1 MMRVF
6 AFVGLLAAATATL
19 AMPVAAQTK
28 DSVVLAFSLEP
39 PMLDPTANAAAA
51 INEVVYQNIFQGL
64 TRITANGDVAPGLAE
79 SWTVTDDK
87 VYRFKLRSG
96 VKFHDG
102 KPFDASVVKFS
113 YDRARAAD
121 STNPQKPYFAP
132 IESVTVVDP
141 LTVEVRLSRVDGLFL
156 ANMGSGAA
164 VMIHPDTAAT
174 NRQTPIG
181 TGPFKFERQVPGD
194 RVILVRN
201 PDYWGTPAR
210 LARVEMRVIADPA
223 AQTAA
228 LLSGDVDVIPLF
240 GAYEAV
246 GQFRNNP
253 RFQVVVG
260 STEGETVLAMNN
272 AKAPFNDVRVR
283 KAIQHAIDRNQ
294 LIEGTL
300 AGFGTPIGSH
310 FAPHRNG
317 YIDLTGVTPYD
328 PAKAKALLREAG
340 FPNGFEATLRLPPPA
355 YARKGGELVQAFLG
369 EVGIKV
375 KIEPYE
381 WAQWLDVV
389 FRKFDYDMTIIAH
402 VEPMDIPNYAR
413 ESYYWNYKNP
423 KFNET
428 VATLNETVNEAKRLE
443 LYGQLQRILAEDQAN
458 GFLFQL
464 PKVMITRPNLVG
476 MWKDQPVFAN
486 DMSEVYWR

>member
-1 MMRVF
+1 MRVF
-6 AFVGLLAAATATL
+6 AFLGLLAAATATL
-19 AMPVAAQTK
+19 AMPAAAQTR
-28 DSVVLAFSLEP
+28 DNVVLAFTLEP

-51 INEVVYQNIFQGL
+51 INEVVYWNVFQGL

-87 VYRFKLRSG
+87 VFRFKLRSG

-102 KPFDASVVKFS
+102 KPFDAAVVKFS
-113 YDRARAAD
+113 YERAKADD

-132 IESVTVVDP
+132 IESVTVIGP
-141 LTVEVRLSRVDGLFL
+141 LDVEVRLSRVDGLFL
-156 ANMGSGAA
+156 ANMASGAA
-164 VMIHPDTAAT
+164 AMVHPDTAAT
-174 NRQTPIG
+174 NRQTPVG
-181 TGPFKFERQVPGD
+181 TGPFRFERQVPGD

-201 PDYWGTPAR
+201 PDYWGPAPR
-210 LARVEMRVIADPA
+210 LSRVEMRVIADPA

-246 GQFRNNP
+246 AQFRNNP

-272 AKAPFNDVRVR
+272 AKPPFNDVRVR
-283 KAIQHAIDRNQ
+283 KAIQHAIDRGQ
-294 LIEGTL
+294 LIEGVL

-310 FAPHRNG
+310 FAPHRAG
-317 YIDLTGVTPYD
+317 YVDLTGLTPYD
-328 PAKAKALLREAG
+328 PAKARALLREAG
-340 FPNGFEATLRLPPPA
+340 FPNGFETTLRLPPPT
-355 YARKGGELVQAFLG
+355 YARKGGELIQAFLA
-369 EVGIKV
+369 EVGIRA

-389 FRKFDYDMTIIAH
+389 FRKFDYDMTIVAH
-402 VEPMDIPNYAR
+402 VEPLDIPNYAR
-413 ESYYWNYKNP
+413 DSYYWNYRNP
-423 KFNET
+423 QFNTLVE
-428 VATLNETVNEAKRLE
+428 TLNQTVDQGRRAEI
-443 LYGQLQRILAEDQAN
+443 YGRMQRVLAEDQAN

-486 DMSEVYWR
+486 DMSEVFWR